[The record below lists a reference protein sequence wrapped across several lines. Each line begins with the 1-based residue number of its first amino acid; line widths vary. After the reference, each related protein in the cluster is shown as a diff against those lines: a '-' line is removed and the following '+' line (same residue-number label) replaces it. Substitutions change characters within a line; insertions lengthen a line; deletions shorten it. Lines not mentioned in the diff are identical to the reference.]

1 MKKTVKKVISP
12 AKEKS
17 EGVEGKE
24 LPNIP
29 RSIPE
34 KTVSSWLSLASL
46 RSHGEVVIVSFL
58 CGVLLMGIGVVSIEL
73 YTNVQEL
80 KKREAMHQV
89 LASQKEYWKEIV
101 LKYPDYK
108 DALLQLAVVSYQ
120 LGERDEALRAIGKV
134 LEIDPNDAVGREF
147 EKKIRG

>member
-34 KTVSSWLSLASL
+34 KTVSSWLGLASL

-58 CGVLLMGIGVVSIEL
+58 CGVLLMGIGVVLVYSASFI
-73 YTNVQEL
+73 
-80 KKREAMHQV
+80 
-89 LASQKEYWKEIV
+89 LASQRFADGLYFFKKQTLNANNVIRA
-101 LKYPDYK
+101 LK
-108 DALLQLAVVSYQ
+108 
-120 LGERDEALRAIGKV
+120 
-134 LEIDPNDAVGREF
+134 N
-147 EKKIRG
+147 

>member
-1 MKKTVKKVISP
+1 MKKTAKKVAPSV
-12 AKEKS
+12 KEKT
-17 EGVEGKE
+17 EGGEGKE

-34 KTVSSWLSLASL
+34 KTPSSWLGLASL

-58 CGVLLMGIGVVSIEL
+58 CGVLLMGIGVVSTEL

-80 KKREAMHQV
+80 KKREAMRQV
-89 LASQKEYWKEIV
+89 LTDQKQYWRDIV